1 MRSPHFDSSS
11 SSSFFLSDLWL
22 VIDEVVQV
30 LRHLLTSS
38 TCRKDGKLPA
48 LLTRLRQ
55 LVQIAR
61 RVIPQ
66 IIP

>member
-1 MRSPHFDSSS
+1 M
-11 SSSFFLSDLWL
+11 
-22 VIDEVVQV
+22 IDEVVQV